1 MFILDSLVCV
11 VYLFFNDTSTTEIYT
26 YGHTLSLH
34 DALPISRRHGDFD
47 LVVDTAA
54 DRRAA
59 ERRIIADLA
68 ILRVGF
74 GLADDL
80 VTDGLVVLVGER
92 DGRAE
97 HDAVAR
103 QRRRIDHL
111 RARKLVLQVAD
122 RRFDL
127 ALTFLRG
134 VIFGI
139 FRKVATIG
147 RAHV

>member
-1 MFILDSLVCV
+1 MDKRTERTNKASAYPVASGASCV
-11 VYLFFNDTSTTEIYT
+11 VIALFRSLACLPSDEFDL
-26 YGHTLSLH
+26 GHQIIFV
-34 DALPISRRHGDFD
+34 ARGHGDFD

-54 DRRAA
+54 DQRAA

-97 HDAVAR
+97 HAAVAR
-103 QRRRIDHL
+103 QRRRIEHL
-111 RARKLVLQVAD
+111 RARKLFLPCAD
-122 RRFDL
+122 RLLHL
-127 ALTFLRG
+127 AL
-134 VIFGI
+134 
-139 FRKVATIG
+139 
-147 RAHV
+147 